1 MSEEQDAPTGEPPR
15 LVLYAL
21 YAVLVMVLLAVFIV
35 VGVYGT

>member
-1 MSEEQDAPTGEPPR
+1 MSEEQETASDEPPR

-21 YAVLVMVLLAVFIV
+21 YAVFVMVLFAVFVI

>member
-21 YAVLVMVLLAVFIV
+21 YAVFVMVLFAVFVI
-35 VGVYGT
+35 VGVYTT